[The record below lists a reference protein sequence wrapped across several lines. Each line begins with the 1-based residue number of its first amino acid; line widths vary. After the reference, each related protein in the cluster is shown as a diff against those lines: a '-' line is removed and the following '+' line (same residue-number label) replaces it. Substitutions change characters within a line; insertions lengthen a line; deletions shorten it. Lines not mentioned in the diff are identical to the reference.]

1 MFGRKKIA
9 AVVAEFLGTA
19 ALTLLVLSVQ
29 HSQVG
34 LTFFVAMAAG
44 LVVALMSFAVGG
56 MSGGYFN
63 PALTLGAWTLRKLD
77 TLSGL
82 LYIGAQFLGAWGA
95 YYLYTYYVNT
105 HLPTVPGQFHGQT
118 LVAEAVGTA
127 IFGLVVAASIFQQ
140 NLSQA
145 AKSAYVG
152 LGLMVGVLA
161 ASSASIGLLNPA
173 LALGVH
179 SVVWSTYMLGPVLG
193 ALVGMN
199 LYMLLFAESGSTA
212 SVSAAVA
219 PKRAVVKKKRSTRK

>member
-1 MFGRKKIA
+1 MFGRQKIA
-9 AVVAEFLGTA
+9 ALVAEFLGTA

-56 MSGGYFN
+56 ISGGYFN

-105 HLPTVPGQFHGQT
+105 QLPAATGHFAGRT

-127 IFGLVVAASIFQQ
+127 VFGFVVAATLFQR
-140 NLSQA
+140 NLSQG

-152 LGLMVGVLA
+152 LGLMVGIIA

-173 LALGVH
+173 LALGVR
-179 SVVWSTYMLGPVLG
+179 SVVWGTYMLGPVLG

-199 LYMLLFAESGSTA
+199 LYMLLFAESGTTA

-219 PKRAVVKKKRSTRK
+219 PKRAAAKKRSSRK